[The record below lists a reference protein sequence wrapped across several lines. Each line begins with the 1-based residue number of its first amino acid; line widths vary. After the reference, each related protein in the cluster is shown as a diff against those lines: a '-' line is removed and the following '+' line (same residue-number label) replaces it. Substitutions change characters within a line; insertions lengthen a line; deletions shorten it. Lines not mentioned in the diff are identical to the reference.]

1 MKFAIAVFWFIA
13 AQGVAVSCRAEQP
26 LSARLCILTA
36 ASKLPPVQG
45 LTIKGSR
52 VRDLPDA
59 LSKKSDGG
67 TNAVLV
73 ELDVNAA
80 AVDVTYSFICAF
92 APGKPVMVSAV
103 GPS

>member
-1 MKFAIAVFWFIA
+1 MKFAAMVFGLMA
-13 AQGVAVSCRAEQP
+13 AQIVAVPCHAEQP

-52 VRDLPDA
+52 VRELPDA
-59 LSKKSDGG
+59 LRRKTDGG